1 MKISKVSCG
10 SNFTMA
16 LIEGK
21 SPEELNM
28 LYSWGNNDHGQLGL
42 DIETM
47 NEGLPCRV
55 TAFEE

>member
-1 MKISKVSCG
+1 
-10 SNFTMA
+10 MA